1 MPSSNRVEKEYGVL
15 ERTVLAV
22 EIVPFPDFKSP
33 CHSALAVLF
42 ILLMSFTVILG
53 SKEKLSR
60 MAVRKIEQEL
70 EALSLL
76 RDVPAGEALAGL
88 RKALKDPVGMMAGKA
103 AAVAA
108 DRQMRELLPD
118 LLRAFERLFTD
129 PAKRDPQCWG
139 KNGIAKALVSMGHT
153 DSPPYLRGLRHVQM
167 EPVWGGAADTAG
179 GLRGSCVLGLAA
191 CIDIPRE
198 EILRAMVDRI
208 ADAHEPVR
216 IEVVR
221 GIAQMGGD
229 EASLLLRM
237 KARIGDEA
245 TAVTGQVFDC
255 ILAMEGDPAGVAFVT
270 EYLDRERAV
279 ELREEAALSLGT
291 SRLPGA
297 VTLLMKAWDDHRD
310 IGEVVLR
317 ALSLSRQEEAFE
329 FLLELVREGRKEA
342 AAALSIHPEMGERLE
357 AAKAGK

>member
-1 MPSSNRVEKEYGVL
+1 ML

-33 CHSALAVLF
+33 CHSAFAVRF
-42 ILLMSFTVILG
+42 IFLRCFTVILR
-53 SKEKLSR
+53 SKENFSA
-60 MAVRKIEQEL
+60 MPVRKIEQEL
-70 EALSLL
+70 ESLSLL
-76 RDVPAGEALAGL
+76 RDGPPAQALAAL
-88 RKALKDPVGMMAGKA
+88 RKTLKDPVGMMVGKA

-108 DRQMRELLPD
+108 ERQMRELLPD
-118 LLRAFERLFTD
+118 MLQGFDRLFND
-129 PAKRDPQCWG
+129 PLKRDPQCWG
-139 KNGIAKALVSMGHT
+139 KNGIAKALVALAHT
-153 DSPPYLRGLRHVQM
+153 DSAPYLRGMRHVQM
-167 EPVWGGAADTAG
+167 EPIWGGVADTAG

-198 EILRAMVDRI
+198 EILRAMVDCI

-255 ILAMEGDPAGVAFVT
+255 ILAMDGDVRFVAEFL
-270 EYLDRERAV
+270 EREKPV
-279 ELREEAALSLGT
+279 ELRVEAALSLGT
-291 SRLPGA
+291 SRLPA
-297 VTLLMKAWDDHRD
+297 AIALLMKAWDDHRD
-310 IGEVVLR
+310 IGPVLLR
-317 ALSLSRQEEAFE
+317 ALSLSRQGEAFE

-342 AAALSIHPEMGERLE
+342 VEALSIHPEMAERVKE
-357 AAKAGK
+357 AKA